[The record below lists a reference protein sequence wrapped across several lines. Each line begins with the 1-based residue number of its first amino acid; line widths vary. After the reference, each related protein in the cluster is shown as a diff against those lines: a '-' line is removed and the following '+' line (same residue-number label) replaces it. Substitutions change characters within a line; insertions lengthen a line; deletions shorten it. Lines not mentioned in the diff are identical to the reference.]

1 MAVLTLHTI
10 APHSGDAVGKETRK
24 LSTLPGVVVRTF
36 NPSTLGA
43 KDRQI
48 SVFRTV

>member
-1 MAVLTLHTI
+1 MAVLTLHTT

-24 LSTLPGVVVRTF
+24 LSFLPGVIVHTF

-43 KDRQI
+43 KTGRFQ
-48 SVFRTV
+48 SSGTV